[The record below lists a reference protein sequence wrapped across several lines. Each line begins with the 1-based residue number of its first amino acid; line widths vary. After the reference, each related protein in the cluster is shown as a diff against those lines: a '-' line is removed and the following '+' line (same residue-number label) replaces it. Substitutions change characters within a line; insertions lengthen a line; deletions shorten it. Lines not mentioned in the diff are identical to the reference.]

1 MTIQKHLKFIL
12 LFTSLLFQTS
22 LFVQAQKITRIWGT
36 VEDANT
42 GELLPFVNI
51 SFAGTTFGT
60 VSSSEGKF
68 YIETENATPN
78 LKASFI
84 GYEPQIITITVGE
97 SHRLVFKLKETS
109 MELEDVLV
117 EGTKLRYRNKGN
129 PAVALMKKVIEH
141 RDENRTENLDFLEYD
156 KYEKVEFDFNNITEK
171 FREKKIMKN
180 FQLVFDYVDTSEVN
194 GKTYLPIFIRE
205 TSSKVYYRKSPQKE
219 IEYRK
224 GQKMTGFHD
233 YLNNQGISMLIDK
246 MYQEVDIYD
255 NNINV
260 LTQKFVSPISGLA
273 PVTYKYYIADT
284 LDIEGEKLYKLAFQP
299 RNENNLAFVGNLF
312 ITTDS
317 AYAVRKV
324 SMRISHKINLNYVN
338 DLFIDQEFE
347 KTEAGSYIIKVDKIS
362 IDFDIPGKLGM
373 YGKRT
378 VSFKDRVYN
387 QPREDSIYADLQN
400 IIEVPDVRDKDD
412 QFWEEARHMELSK
425 SEKGVYEMVEEV
437 KELPAFKR
445 MMDILFL
452 VTVGY
457 KDFGPISVGPVNTFY
472 SWNNV
477 EGFRARIGGQTND
490 NFSENF
496 QIKAYGAYGFKDKAW
511 KYSTEFLYFRN
522 KNPLDAFKLTY
533 QDEIRNPGEELMFV
547 QEDNF
552 LLSFKRGVNNKQ
564 IYNKKIQF
572 EYMKELKNGISY
584 TVGIKKLDMRPGG
597 ILSFAP
603 GVRNIDNE
611 FDFTS
616 KDERDAQVLNTSE
629 VNLTLRIAPNEQYYE
644 GIQFRVPI
652 YNKYPIFTLKYDK
665 GFEGVFDSP
674 YSYDKFSLGIFKRT
688 YVPPFGYFDAEVE
701 GNKIW
706 GQVPYALLNVPRANQ
721 TYSYQIRSYNLMNF
735 LEFTSDRFVSLQYA
749 HYFNGYILNKI
760 PIIKK
765 LKWRSIITFKGL
777 IGDVSDLNNPN
788 LHPDILPGYPVDPN
802 GIPVTSALDHY
813 IETSFGIGN
822 IFKIFRVDLVKRWTQ
837 LDQPGIASGY
847 NIRGR
852 FKIEF

>member
-1 MTIQKHLKFIL
+1 MLSVTSGL
-12 LFTSLLFQTS
+12 L
-22 LFVQAQKITRIWGT
+22 QAQNNTRIWGT
-36 VEDANT
+36 VEDSET
-42 GELLPFVNI
+42 GEPLPFVNI
-51 SFAGTTFGT
+51 SFDGTTLGT

-68 YIETENATPN
+68 YLDMEGATPN

-84 GYEPQIITITVGE
+84 GYETQIITIKVGQ
-97 SHRLVFKLKETS
+97 SQKVAFKLKEAS
-109 MELEDVLV
+109 VQLENVTV
-117 EGTKLRYRNKGN
+117 KGKKLKYRNKGN

-141 RDENRTENLDFLEYD
+141 RDENRTENLDFVEYD

-171 FREKKIMKN
+171 FKNKRIMKP
-180 FQLVFDYVDTSEVN
+180 FQMVFDYVDTSEVN

-205 TSSKVYYRKSPQKE
+205 TSSKVYYRKDPRKE

-284 LDIEGEKLYKLAFQP
+284 LFIEGEKLYKLAFQP

-317 AYAVRKV
+317 AYAVKKV
-324 SMRISHKINLNYVN
+324 SMRISKKINLNYVN

-347 KTEAGSYIIKVDKIS
+347 KTEYGSYIIKVDKIS
-362 IDFDIPGKLGM
+362 IDFDIPGKMDM

-378 VSFKDRVYN
+378 VSFKDRIFN
-387 QPREDSIYADLQN
+387 TPQPDEIYADLQN
-400 IIEVPDVRDKDD
+400 VIEEPDLDKKTDE
-412 QFWEEARHMELSK
+412 FWKDARHMELSK
-425 SEKGVYEMVEEV
+425 SEKGVYKMVEEV

-452 VTVGY
+452 VAVGY
-457 KDFGPISVGPVNTFY
+457 KDFGPFSVGPVNTFY
-472 SWNNV
+472 SWNDV
-477 EGFRARIGGQTND
+477 EGFRVRLGGQTN
-490 NFSENF
+490 NKFSEKF
-496 QIKAYGAYGFKDKAW
+496 QVKAYGAYAWRDKEW
-511 KYSTEFLYFRN
+511 KYSTEFFYYRN
-522 KNPLDAFKLTY
+522 KNPLDAFKFTY
-533 QDEIRNPGEELMFV
+533 QNEIRNPGEELMFV

-564 IYNKKIQF
+564 IYNKNYQF
-572 EYMKELKNGISY
+572 EYMKQLKHGISY
-584 TVGIKKLDMRPGG
+584 TVGVKKLDMTPGG

-603 GVRNIDNE
+603 GTRPIQHE
-611 FDFTS
+611 LDFTP
-616 KDERDAQVLNTSE
+616 KAQREAEVLKTAE
-629 VNLTLRIAPNEQYYE
+629 VNLSLRIAPNEQYYE

-652 YNKYPIFTLKYDK
+652 YNKHPIFTMRYDK
-665 GFEGVFDSP
+665 GFKGVFDSP
-674 YSYDKFSLGIFKRT
+674 YSYDKVSLGIFKRT
-688 YVPPFGYFDAEVE
+688 YVPPFGYFDTELE

-735 LEFTSDRFVSLQYA
+735 LEFVSDRFVSLQYA
-749 HYFNGYILNKI
+749 HYFNGYFLNKV
-760 PIIKK
+760 PLLKK
-765 LKWRSIITFKGL
+765 LKWRSVVTFKGL
-777 IGDVSDLNNPN
+777 MGSVSDLNNPS
-788 LHPDILPGYPVDPN
+788 LHPELPGYPIDEN
-802 GIPVTSALDHY
+802 GNPVTSALDHY
-813 IETSFGIGN
+813 LETSIGIGN

-837 LDQPGIASGY
+837 LDQEGIASGY

>member
-1 MTIQKHLKFIL
+1 MIIRKKFK
-12 LFTSLLFQTS
+12 FTLIAFLAFQT
-22 LFVQAQKITRIWGT
+22 FIVQAQELTRIWGT
-36 VEDANT
+36 VEDAST
-42 GELLPFVNI
+42 GEPLPFVNI
-51 SFAGTTFGT
+51 SFAGTTLGT

-84 GYEPQIITITVGE
+84 GYEPKITTITVGE
-97 SHRLVFKLKETS
+97 SQRIAIKLEETS
-109 MELEDVLV
+109 VQLEDVVV
-117 EGTKLRYRNKGN
+117 EGEKLRYRNKGN
-129 PAVALMKKVIEH
+129 PAVTLIKKVVEH
-141 RDENRTENLDFLEYD
+141 RDKNRTENLDYLEYD

-171 FREKKIMKN
+171 FRQKKIMKN

-219 IEYRK
+219 IEYRM

-273 PVTYKYYIADT
+273 PITYKYYIADT
-284 LDIEGEKLYKLAFQP
+284 LEIEGEKLFKLSFQP
-299 RNENNLAFVGNLF
+299 RNENNLAFVGNLY

-317 AYAVRKV
+317 TYAVKKA
-324 SMRISHKINLNYVN
+324 SMRISDKINLNYVN

-347 KTEAGSYIIKVDKIS
+347 KTETGSYIIKIDKIN
-362 IDFDIPGKLGM
+362 IDFDIPGKLDM

-378 VSFKDRVYN
+378 VSFKDRKYN
-387 QPREDSIYADLQN
+387 IPREDKIYADLQN
-400 IIEVPDVRDKDD
+400 IIEDPNVRKKDEE
-412 QFWEEARHMELSK
+412 FWEEARHMELSK

-452 VTVGY
+452 VAVGY
-457 KDFGPISVGPVNTFY
+457 KDFGPLSLGPVNTFY
-472 SWNNV
+472 SWNDV
-477 EGFRARIGGQTND
+477 EGFRMRVGGQTND
-490 NFSENF
+490 KFSEKF
-496 QIKAYGAYGFKDKAW
+496 QIKAYGAYGFRDEEW

-522 KNPLDAFKLTY
+522 KNPLDLIKFSY

-564 IYNKKIQF
+564 IYNKKVQF
-572 EYMKELKNGISY
+572 EYMKELKHGISY
-584 TVGIKKLDMRPGG
+584 TVGLKKLDMRPGG

-603 GVRNIDNE
+603 GVRTIDHE
-611 FDFTS
+611 LDFTP
-616 KDERDAQVLNTSE
+616 KDQRDAEVLRTSE
-629 VNLTLRIAPNEQYYE
+629 LNLTLRIAPNEQYYE

-652 YNKYPIFTLKYDK
+652 YNKHPIFTLKYDK
-665 GFEGVFDSP
+665 GFENVFDSP

-735 LEFTSDRFVSLQYA
+735 LEFVSDRFVSLQYA
-749 HYFNGYILNKI
+749 HYFNGYILNKV
-760 PIIKK
+760 PLIKK
-765 LKWRSIITFKGL
+765 LKWRSVVTFKGL
-777 IGDVSDLNNPN
+777 MGSVSDLNDPN
-788 LHPDILPGYPVDPN
+788 LHPTTLPGYPVDPDGN
-802 GIPVTSALDHY
+802 PVTSALDHY
-813 IETSFGIGN
+813 VETSIGIGN